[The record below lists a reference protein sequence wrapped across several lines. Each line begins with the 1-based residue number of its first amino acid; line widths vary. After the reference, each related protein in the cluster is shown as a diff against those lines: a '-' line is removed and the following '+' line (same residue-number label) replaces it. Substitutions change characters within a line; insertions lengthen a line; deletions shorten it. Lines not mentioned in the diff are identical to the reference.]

1 MSSKTFFRIGDRYT
15 AVSTNDDRVVEIKN
29 LDKVPH
35 SPSYFTNLAEWR
47 ASLPAETA
55 DLELQT
61 SKASPPKRRTIDP
74 HLRDGALL
82 NAIQRHFRWSH
93 YSNIYYY
100 RSNKETIGEFIAIY
114 EEQLEK
120 HKCRWTKKKVAEL
133 YKLRDSGVPL
143 TQLYAVG
150 YPAAYNKMYVMDTSD
165 AELIPVYYKETS
177 YEHTLMYKGRVG
189 NTCAELG
196 IPCDSDGRPV
206 LWIRVSERIYK
217 LDYSTVL

>member
-47 ASLPAETA
+47 TSLPAETA

-82 NAIQRHFRWSH
+82 NAIQRHFRWGRC
-93 YSNIYYY
+93 SNIYYY
-100 RSNKETIGEFIAIY
+100 RSRQTIGKFIVMC
-114 EEQLEK
+114 EEQYEK
-120 HKCRWTKKKVAEL
+120 DKSKWMKNKLAEL

-150 YPAAYNKMYVMDTSD
+150 CPAYDKMYVMDTSD
-165 AELIPVYYKETS
+165 AELLPVYYKETS
-177 YEHTLMYKGRVG
+177 CEHTLMYKGRVG

-206 LWIRVSERIYK
+206 LWIRVSKRIYK